1 MAFGLLKYGLSRR
14 RPVKRFLGSRPELRP
29 SYDVAIIGGGGH
41 GLATAYYLA
50 ARHGV
55 RNIAVFDK
63 GYIGG
68 GNTGRNTRHHPLQLP
83 DAGRC
88 PLLRGVDAA
97 LSRPQR
103 GARLQHPLFRA
114 WTLHAGALGFG
125 DAHLALAGRGEQ
137 APGRR
142 FRGGG
147 ARGAGPPGAAAQHVR
162 RGAPPD
168 PRRPLSPA
176 RRHRPPRRGRL
187 GLRRAR
193 PGAGRRDP
201 PGDRG
206 DRHRHGR
213 RARDRARDQPGHHR
227 LRQGGAGGGRAQRPG
242 SRGSRASRCRSAPCR
257 CRPASRCR
265 SSPSSTRSS
274 SRAACTSTSRS
285 PTGASW

>member
-63 GYIGG
+63 GWHRRRQHRAQHG
-68 GNTGRNTRHHPLQLP
+68 HHPLQLP
-83 DAGRC
+83 DAGGRA
-88 PLLRGVDAA
+88 LLRGIDAA

-114 WTLHAGALGFG
+114 RALHAGALGFRH
-125 DAHLALAGRGEQ
+125 AHLALAGRGEQ
-137 APGRR
+137 ASRRR

-147 ARGAGPPGAAAQHVR
+147 ARGAGPAGAAAQPLR
-162 RGAPPD
+162 RGAPPG
-168 PRRPLSPA
+168 PRRPLPPA

-187 GLRRAR
+187 GLCRTRA
-193 PGAGRRDP
+193 GAGRRDP

-206 DRHRHGR
+206 DRHRHRGR
-213 RARDRARDQPGHHR
+213 APDRAGDQPGQHR
-227 LRQGGAGGGRAQRPG
+227 LRQGGAGGRRAERPGRAA
-242 SRGSRASRCRSAPCR
+242 RGLHPADPHRASAGLRLAAAQALP
-257 CRPASRCR
+257 RPDHRLGQPARLHL
-265 SSPSSTRSS
+265 
-274 SRAACTSTSRS
+274 AV